1 MLLVKKHWTNTDKL
15 PLLFSEQLVSNILYK
30 SHNIKVLVWT
40 SNTPS
45 LTEWKPKA
53 EHSNTVAQF
62 WFLFS
67 SNDCNS
73 ID

>member
-1 MLLVKKHWTNTDKL
+1 MPLVKKNWTNTEKL
-15 PLLFSEQLVSNILYK
+15 PLLFSEQLVSNNLYN

-45 LTEWKPKA
+45 LTEWQPKA
-53 EHSNTVAQF
+53 EPSDTVAQF
-62 WFLFS
+62 RFLFS

>member
-1 MLLVKKHWTNTDKL
+1 MLLVKKHWTNTEKL
-15 PLLFSEQLVSNILYK
+15 PLLFSEQLVSKNLYN
-30 SHNIKVLVWT
+30 SHNIKVLVWN

-45 LTEWKPKA
+45 LTEWQPKA
-53 EHSNTVAQF
+53 EHSYIVAQF

-67 SNDCNS
+67 SNDCNF